1 MGKINIVSILDICLM
16 IDILKG
22 KIYSRTWTKSNGFP
36 MIDINQSKKNEIDI
50 NTHDSS
56 TDLKLNFLTEKNLSV
71 ACGSP
76 DKKRINFFHGTATL
90 AFRFQGGVIVC
101 VDSRA
106 SMGSYIGSGTV
117 KKIIEI
123 NPFLLGTMAGGAAD
137 CQFWERQLGVL
148 CRLYELEN
156 GELISVKAA
165 AKILSNMVSRYKGK
179 GLSMGTMIT
188 GWDKKGPQL
197 WYVDDEG
204 LHLSGKILCVGS
216 GGTFAMGV
224 LDNYWKWNITIN
236 EAKKIAIQAILHA
249 THRDAA
255 SGGNINLYHIKKG
268 GWQFIKRIDCFSI
281 VDHYD
286 LPRKIPSR
294 CKK

>member
-1 MGKINIVSILDICLM
+1 MLDIL
-16 IDILKG
+16 IG
-22 KIYSRTWTKSNGFP
+22 KTKVR
-36 MIDINQSKKNEIDI
+36 NQSRKLPLINYNLYEKEKIDVLTYNNLFKDQILNLNPRKDYESKNYQNQKPQI
-50 NTHDSS
+50 
-56 TDLKLNFLTEKNLSV
+56 KFY
-71 ACGSP
+71 
-76 DKKRINFFHGTATL
+76 HGTTTL

-137 CQFWERQLGVL
+137 CQFWERQLGVR

-165 AKILSNMVSRYKGK
+165 SKILSNMVGRYKGR

-224 LDNYWKWNITIN
+224 LDSEWKWDLTIDK
-236 EAKKIAIQAILHA
+236 AKKLAIKAILHA

-268 GWQFIKRIDCFSI
+268 GWEFIKRIDCFSI
-281 VDHYD
+281 IDHYN
-286 LPRKIPSR
+286 LPRKVPIKY
-294 CKK
+294 KKKNSF

>member
-1 MGKINIVSILDICLM
+1 M
-16 IDILKG
+16 IDIVSGRIK
-22 KIYSRTWTKSNGFP
+22 SRNWIKSNGFP
-36 MIDINQSKKNEIDI
+36 IININNRKKEIDAI
-50 NTHDSS
+50 LYNIPHK
-56 TDLKLNFLTEKNLSV
+56 LKLNSTIKENTSSIDDSTNKT
-71 ACGSP
+71 
-76 DKKRINFFHGTATL
+76 KINFFHGTTTL

-106 SMGSYIGSGTV
+106 SIGSYIGSGTV

-137 CQFWERQLGVL
+137 CQFWERQLGVR

-165 AKILSNMVSRYKGK
+165 AKILSNMVGRYKGR

-224 LDNYWKWNITIN
+224 LDNYWKWNITID

-255 SGGNINLYHIKKG
+255 SGGNINLYHIKKD

-281 VDHYD
+281 VDHYN
-286 LPRKIPSR
+286 LPRKIPTR

>member
-1 MGKINIVSILDICLM
+1 M
-16 IDILKG
+16 IDILSGKLKRSDWKQSRKTPTINFELYENG
-22 KIYSRTWTKSNGFP
+22 KIDNAIYDNIYEDKITKLKKQKKIISRKYQ
-36 MIDINQSKKNEIDI
+36 D
-50 NTHDSS
+50 
-56 TDLKLNFLTEKNLSV
+56 EKQ
-71 ACGSP
+71 
-76 DKKRINFFHGTATL
+76 KIRFYHGTTTL

-137 CQFWERQLGVL
+137 CQFWERQLGVR

-156 GELISVKAA
+156 GELITVKAA
-165 AKILSNMVSRYKGK
+165 SKILSNMVGRYKGR

-188 GWDKKGPQL
+188 GWDKNGPQL

-224 LDNYWKWNITIN
+224 LDNEWRWDLTIDK
-236 EAKKIAIQAILHA
+236 AKKLATRAILHA

-268 GWQFIKRIDCFSI
+268 GWEFIKRLDCFSI
-281 VDHYD
+281 IDHFN
-286 LPRKIPSR
+286 LPRKVPNR
-294 CKK
+294 CKKENSF